1 MIWPLYILTCMFF
14 SRSSDEAVEDLEI
27 CFGPTV
33 VLPSVAIV
41 EPRYQHGVE
50 DEALISSTKFRA
62 ATCSQ

>member
-1 MIWPLYILTCMFF
+1 MFF